1 MASEVSVYGSGSLPG
16 ALGSTQTLLPAYS
29 DYGFYVTVCQSTVL
43 MGTTWICTA
52 TNTYFTNLSLNPAGA
67 HQQFALFTLASNPTT
82 YFIGVEDNLVY
93 DAIEGWGDYQDI
105 VIRLGT
111 SASTFGTPEPVTFV
125 LVGAGLLGLFIARRR
140 AQQR

>member
-1 MASEVSVYGSGSLPG
+1 
-16 ALGSTQTLLPAYS
+16 
-29 DYGFYVTVCQSTVL
+29 

-52 TNTYFTNLSLNPAGA
+52 TNAYFTNSSLNPART

-111 SASTFGTPEPVTFV
+111 STPTFGTPEPVTLV
-125 LVGAGLLGLFIARRR
+125 LVGAGLLGRFIARRR
-140 AQQR
+140 VQQR